1 MYSIYRLY
9 TNIDTDFVV
18 STGSSFLSSYMSS
31 HTDTLVA
38 YVLYFGKIKETLS
51 TAKMTSIDQV
61 VSAFTCLLFSFSR
74 FSNGSSV

>member
-1 MYSIYRLY
+1 M
-9 TNIDTDFVV
+9 DFVA

-61 VSAFTCLLFSFSR
+61 VSVFTRPLFSLSWFSMG
-74 FSNGSSV
+74 SNV